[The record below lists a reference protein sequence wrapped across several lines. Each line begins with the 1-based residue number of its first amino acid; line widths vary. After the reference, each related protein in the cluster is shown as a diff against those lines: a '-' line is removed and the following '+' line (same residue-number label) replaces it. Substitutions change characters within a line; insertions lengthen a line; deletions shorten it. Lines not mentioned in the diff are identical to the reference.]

1 MWTVFCIAWFIVFC
15 LIGYFTLDWLA
26 EKIVRFEYRKE
37 IAGYIREYS
46 NKINTLVNENDLAG
60 KNKTRLKSVAANLE
74 TVLKELEYMING
86 RY

>member
-1 MWTVFCIAWFIVFC
+1 M
-15 LIGYFTLDWLA
+15 
-26 EKIVRFEYRKE
+26 KINPCKPSSYTSVKPEY